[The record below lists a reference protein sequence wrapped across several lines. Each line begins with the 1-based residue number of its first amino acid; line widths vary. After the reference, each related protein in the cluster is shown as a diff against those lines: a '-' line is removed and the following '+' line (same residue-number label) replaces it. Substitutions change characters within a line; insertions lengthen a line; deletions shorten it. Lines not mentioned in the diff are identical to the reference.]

1 MLVLVGVMVFSLLVV
16 LFIVS
21 FVFSFHV
28 LPRGCMICAFNM
40 RVLLGVFLFA

>member
-1 MLVLVGVMVFSLLVV
+1 MFVLVGVMVFSLLVV

-21 FVFSFHV
+21 FMFSFHV